1 MNKTE
6 MLNAK
11 KAELAALAPDIEND
25 VEGAFEKGAA
35 LKSEIEALEVEI
47 KKDEE
52 KTALLKS
59 IGSAEPIK
67 QEKKKMNAL
76 DSFVKKAAEVD
87 RNVKGW
93 SVSGTVKM
101 NRKSATDV
109 VTGVTI
115 ADIDREMPNKPAKK
129 RARDLF
135 TVTRISGN
143 AVTYFRQGAYE
154 GSPAVTAENAKKPQN
169 STSFTGITL
178 PLSKIAAY
186 IKETD
191 EIVTDA
197 PFLADE
203 VENSLIFE
211 VQNVEDATIITTV
224 AGTTG
229 ILAGTYGAGSSSIA
243 ATLED
248 GVLYAIKQIKAVSG
262 LDADSITIN
271 PLDMYALQTAKDLNG
286 QYVGGGFFYGAY
298 GNGEYKAPVFLW
310 GIPVFESSDITQ
322 GDVLITAKPAVKVWT
337 KGDEVDVKL
346 YEQNEDDALYNR
358 VTLLGEE
365 RLACAV
371 KNLNGVYLLSA
382 E

>member
-6 MLNAK
+6 MLEAK

-25 VEGAFEKGAA
+25 AEGALEKGAA
-35 LKSEIEALEVEI
+35 LKTEIEALEAEI
-47 KKDEE
+47 AKDRE
-52 KTALLKS
+52 KAAVLKS
-59 IGSAEPIK
+59 IGTVEPIK
-67 QEKKKMNAL
+67 QEEKKMNAL
-76 DSFVKKAAEVD
+76 ESFAKKASEVD
-87 RNVKGW
+87 RSVKGW
-93 SVSGTVKM
+93 SVSETIKL

-109 VTGVTI
+109 VTGVQI
-115 ADIDREMPNKPAKK
+115 ADIDREMPARPAKK

-143 AVTYFRQGAYE
+143 AITFFRQGAYE
-154 GSPAVTAENAKKPQN
+154 GSPAVTAENTKKPQN
-169 STSFTGITL
+169 STSFEPVTL

-197 PFLADE
+197 PFLTDE

-211 VQNVEDATIITTV
+211 VENVEDSHIISTV

-229 ILAGTYGAGSSSIA
+229 ILAGTYGSGSGSIAGS
-243 ATLED
+243 LED
-248 GVLYAIKQIKAVSG
+248 GVLYAIKQIKEQAG
-262 LDADSITIN
+262 LDADSIVIN
-271 PLDMYALQTAKDLNG
+271 PLDMFALQTAKDLNG

-298 GNGEYKAPVFLW
+298 GNGGYKMPVYLW
-310 GIPVFESSDITQ
+310 GVPVFESSEVTQ

-337 KGDEVDVKL
+337 KGDEVSVKL
-346 YEQNEDDALYNR
+346 YEQNEDDAIYNR
-358 VTLLGEE
+358 VTLVGEE
-365 RLACAV
+365 RLAVAV

>member
-6 MLNAK
+6 LLDAK
-11 KAELAALAPDIEND
+11 KAELAALAPDIESD
-25 VEGAFEKGAA
+25 IEGALEKGAA

-52 KTALLKS
+52 KIAVLKS
-59 IGSAEPIK
+59 IGTAEPIK
-67 QEKKKMNAL
+67 QEEKKMNAL
-76 DSFVKKAAEVD
+76 ETFVKKAGDVD
-87 RNVKGW
+87 RSVKGW
-93 SVSGTVKM
+93 SVSGTIKM
-101 NRKSATDV
+101 NRKAATDV

-115 ADIDREMPNKPAKK
+115 AEIDREMPARPEKK

-143 AVTYFRQGAYE
+143 AITYFMQGAYE

-169 STSFTGITL
+169 STSFTPVTL
-178 PLSKIAAY
+178 PLDKVAAY

-211 VQNVEDATIITTV
+211 LKNVEDATLISTV
-224 AGTTG
+224 AGTAG
-229 ILAGTYGAGSSSIA
+229 ILAGTYGAGSGSIA
-243 ATLED
+243 ANIVD
-248 GVLYAIKQIKAVSG
+248 GILYGIKQIKSVSG
-262 LDADSITIN
+262 LDADAVTIN
-271 PLDMYALQTAKDLNG
+271 PLDMYALQIAKDQND
-286 QYVGGGFFYGAY
+286 QYLGGGFFYGAY
-298 GNGEYKAPVFLW
+298 GNGEYKAPIYIW

-322 GDVLITAKPAVKVWT
+322 GDVLISAKPAVKVWT
-337 KGDEVDVKL
+337 KGDDVTVKL
-346 YEQNEDDALYNR
+346 YEQNEDDAIYNR
-358 VTLLGEE
+358 VTLVGEE
-365 RLACAV
+365 RIAVAV
-371 KNLNGVYLLSA
+371 KNLNGVFLLSA

>member
-6 MLNAK
+6 MLEAK

-25 VEGAFEKGAA
+25 AEGALEKGAA
-35 LKSEIEALEVEI
+35 LKTEIEALEAEI
-47 KKDEE
+47 AKDRE
-52 KTALLKS
+52 KAAVLKS
-59 IGSAEPIK
+59 IGTVEPIK
-67 QEKKKMNAL
+67 QEEKKMNAL
-76 DSFVKKAAEVD
+76 ESFAKKASEVD
-87 RNVKGW
+87 RSVKGW
-93 SVSGTVKM
+93 SVSETIKL

-109 VTGVTI
+109 VTGVQI
-115 ADIDREMPNKPAKK
+115 ADIDREMPARPAKK

-143 AVTYFRQGAYE
+143 AITFFRQGAYE
-154 GSPAVTAENAKKPQN
+154 GSPAVTAENTKKPQN
-169 STSFTGITL
+169 STSFEPVTL

-197 PFLADE
+197 PFLTDE

-211 VQNVEDATIITTV
+211 VENVEDSHIISTV

-229 ILAGTYGAGSSSIA
+229 ILAGTYGSGSGSIAGS
-243 ATLED
+243 LED
-248 GVLYAIKQIKAVSG
+248 GVLYAIKQIKEQAG
-262 LDADSITIN
+262 LDADSIVIN
-271 PLDMYALQTAKDLNG
+271 PLDMFALQTAKDLNG

-298 GNGEYKAPVFLW
+298 GNGGYKMPVYLW
-310 GIPVFESSDITQ
+310 GVPVFESSEVTQ
-322 GDVLITAKPAVKVWT
+322 GDVLVAAKPAVKVWT
-337 KGDEVDVKL
+337 KGDEVSVKL
-346 YEQNEDDALYNR
+346 YEQNEDDAIYNR
-358 VTLLGEE
+358 VTLVGEE
-365 RLACAV
+365 RLAVAV

>member
-6 MLNAK
+6 LLAAK
-11 KAELAALAPDIEND
+11 KAELAALAPDIEKD
-25 VEGAFEKGAA
+25 AEGALEKGAA
-35 LKSEIEALEVEI
+35 LKTEIETLEAEI
-47 KKDEE
+47 AKDRE
-52 KTALLKS
+52 KAAVLKS
-59 IGSAEPIK
+59 IGTVAPIK
-67 QEKKKMNAL
+67 QEEKKMNAL
-76 DSFVKKAAEVD
+76 DTFVKKASEVD
-87 RNVKGW
+87 RSVKGW
-93 SVSGTVKM
+93 SVSGTIKM
-101 NRKSATDV
+101 NRKAATDV
-109 VTGVTI
+109 VTGVQI
-115 ADIDREMPNKPAKK
+115 ADIDREMPARDAQK

-154 GSPAVTAENAKKPQN
+154 GKPAVTAENTKKPQN
-169 STSFTGITL
+169 STSFESITL
-178 PLSKIAAY
+178 PLSKVAAY

-211 VQNVEDATIITTV
+211 VMNVEDSEIISTV

-229 ILAGTYGAGSSSIA
+229 ILAGTYGAGSGSVA

-248 GVLYAIKQIKAVSG
+248 GVLYAIKQIKTVG
-262 LDADSITIN
+262 HLNADSVIIN
-271 PLDMYALQTAKDLNG
+271 PLDMFALQTAKDANK
-286 QYVGGGFFYGAY
+286 QYIGGGFFYGAY

-310 GIPVFESSDITQ
+310 GVPVFESAEVAQ
-322 GDVLITAKPAVKVWT
+322 GSVLVTAKQAVKIWT
-337 KGDEVDVKL
+337 KGNDVDVKL
-346 YEQNEDDALYNR
+346 YEQNEDDAIYNR
-358 VTLLGEE
+358 VTLVGEE
-365 RLACAV
+365 RLAVAV

>member
-6 MLNAK
+6 MLEAK

-25 VEGAFEKGAA
+25 AEGALEKGAS
-35 LKSEIEALEVEI
+35 LKTEIETLEAEI
-47 KKDEE
+47 AKDRE
-52 KTALLKS
+52 KAAVLKS
-59 IGSAEPIK
+59 IGTVEPIK
-67 QEKKKMNAL
+67 QEEKKMNAL
-76 DSFVKKAAEVD
+76 ESFVKKASEVD
-87 RNVKGW
+87 RSVKGW
-93 SVSGTVKM
+93 SVSETIKL

-109 VTGVTI
+109 VTGVQI
-115 ADIDREMPNKPAKK
+115 ADIDREMPAIPAKK

-135 TVTRISGN
+135 TVSRISGN
-143 AVTYFRQGAYE
+143 AITFFRQGAYE
-154 GSPAVTAENAKKPQN
+154 GSPAVTAENTKKPQN
-169 STSFTGITL
+169 STSFEPVTL

-203 VENSLIFE
+203 VRNSLIFE
-211 VQNVEDATIITTV
+211 VENVEDSHIISTV

-229 ILAGTYGAGSSSIA
+229 ILAGTYGSGSGSIAGS
-243 ATLED
+243 LED
-248 GVLYAIKQIKAVSG
+248 GVLYAIKQIKDQAG

-271 PLDMYALQTAKDLNG
+271 PLDMFALQTAKDLNG

-298 GNGEYKAPVFLW
+298 GNGGYKMPVYLW
-310 GIPVFESSDITQ
+310 GVPVFESSEITQ
-322 GDVLITAKPAVKVWT
+322 GDVLVTAKPAVKVWT
-337 KGDEVDVKL
+337 KGDEVSVKL
-346 YEQNEDDALYNR
+346 YEQNEDDAIYNR
-358 VTLLGEE
+358 VTLVGEE
-365 RLACAV
+365 RLAVAV

>member
-25 VEGAFEKGAA
+25 VEGALEKGAA

-59 IGSAEPIK
+59 IGSTEPIK
-67 QEKKKMNAL
+67 QEEKKMNAL
-76 DSFVKKAAEVD
+76 DSFVKKAGEVD
-87 RNVKGW
+87 RSEKGW
-93 SVSGTVKM
+93 SVSGTIKM

-115 ADIDREMPNKPAKK
+115 ADIDREMPTKPAKK

-203 VENSLIFE
+203 VENSLLFE

-229 ILAGTYGAGSSSIA
+229 ILAGTYGAGSSSVA
-243 ATLED
+243 ANLED
-248 GVLYAIKQIKAVSG
+248 GVLFAIKQIKAVSG

-310 GIPVFESSDITQ
+310 GIPVFESSEITQ

-337 KGDEVDVKL
+337 KGDEVNVKL

>member
-6 MLNAK
+6 LLAAK
-11 KAELAALAPDIEND
+11 KAELAALAPDIEKD
-25 VEGAFEKGAA
+25 AEGALEKGAA
-35 LKSEIEALEVEI
+35 LKTEIETLEAEI
-47 KKDEE
+47 AKDRE
-52 KTALLKS
+52 KAAVLKS
-59 IGSAEPIK
+59 IGTVAPIK
-67 QEKKKMNAL
+67 QEEKKMNAL
-76 DSFVKKAAEVD
+76 DTFVKKASEVD
-87 RNVKGW
+87 RSVKGW
-93 SVSGTVKM
+93 SVSGTIKM
-101 NRKSATDV
+101 NRKAATDV
-109 VTGVTI
+109 VTGVQI
-115 ADIDREMPNKPAKK
+115 ADIDREMPARDAQK

-154 GSPAVTAENAKKPQN
+154 GKPAVTAENAKKPQN
-169 STSFTGITL
+169 STSFESITL
-178 PLSKIAAY
+178 PLSKVAAY

-211 VQNVEDATIITTV
+211 VMNVEDSEIISTV

-229 ILAGTYGAGSSSIA
+229 ILAGTYGAGSGSVA

-248 GVLYAIKQIKAVSG
+248 GVLYAIKQIKTVG
-262 LDADSITIN
+262 HLNADSVIIN
-271 PLDMYALQTAKDLNG
+271 PFDMFALQTAKDANK
-286 QYVGGGFFYGAY
+286 QYIGGGFFYGAY

-310 GIPVFESSDITQ
+310 GVPVFESAEVAQ
-322 GDVLITAKPAVKVWT
+322 GSVLVTAKQAVKIWT
-337 KGDEVDVKL
+337 KGNDVDVKL
-346 YEQNEDDALYNR
+346 YEQNEDDAIYNR
-358 VTLLGEE
+358 VTLVGEE
-365 RLACAV
+365 RLAVAV

>member
-1 MNKTE
+1 MNKKE
-6 MLNAK
+6 QLEAK
-11 KAELAALAPDIEND
+11 KAELAALAPEIEAD
-25 VEGAFEKGAA
+25 AEGALEKGAE

-52 KTALLKS
+52 KAAVLKS
-59 IGSAEPIK
+59 IGTAEPIK
-67 QEKKKMNAL
+67 QEEAKMNAL
-76 DSFVKKAAEVD
+76 ETFVKKAGEVD
-87 RNVKGW
+87 RSQKGW
-93 SVSGTVKM
+93 SVSATL
-101 NRKSATDV
+101 NRKAATDV
-109 VTGVTI
+109 VTGVQI
-115 ADIDREMPNKPAKK
+115 ADIDREMPARPARR

-143 AVTYFRQGAYE
+143 AVTYFHQGAYE

-169 STSFTGITL
+169 STSFTGTTL
-178 PLSKIAAY
+178 ALSKIAAY

-203 VENSLIFE
+203 VQNSLIFE
-211 VQNVEDATIITTV
+211 VEKVEDSHIISTV
-224 AGTTG
+224 AGTSG
-229 ILAGTYGAGSSSIA
+229 ILAGTYGSGSSSIA

-248 GVLYAIKQIKAVSG
+248 GVLYAIKQIKDAAG
-262 LDADSITIN
+262 LDADAVVLN
-271 PLDMYALQTAKDLNG
+271 PLDMFALQTAKDLNG

-298 GNGEYKAPVFLW
+298 GNGEYKAPLYLW
-310 GIPVFESSDITQ
+310 GVPVFESSQVTQ
-322 GDVLITAKPAVKVWT
+322 GSVLISAKQAVKIWT

-346 YEQNEDDALYNR
+346 YEQNEDDAIYNR
-358 VTLLGEE
+358 VTLVGEE

>member
-1 MNKTE
+1 MNKKE
-6 MLNAK
+6 QLEAK
-11 KAELAALAPDIEND
+11 KAELAALAPEIEAD
-25 VEGAFEKGAA
+25 AEGALEKGAE

-52 KTALLKS
+52 KTAVLKS
-59 IGSAEPIK
+59 IGTAEPIK
-67 QEKKKMNAL
+67 QEKAKMNAL
-76 DSFVKKAAEVD
+76 ETFVKKAGEVD
-87 RNVKGW
+87 RSQKGW
-93 SVSGTVKM
+93 SVSTTL
-101 NRKSATDV
+101 NRKAATDV
-109 VTGVTI
+109 VTGVQI
-115 ADIDREMPNKPAKK
+115 ADIDREMPARPARR

-154 GSPAVTAENAKKPQN
+154 GTPAVTAENTKKPQN

-178 PLSKIAAY
+178 ALSKIAAY

-191 EIVTDA
+191 EIVNDA

-203 VENSLIFE
+203 VQNSLIFE
-211 VQNVEDATIITTV
+211 VEKVEDSHIISTI
-224 AGTTG
+224 AGTSG
-229 ILAGTYGAGSSSIA
+229 ILAGTYGSGSASIA
-243 ATLED
+243 ASLED
-248 GVLYAIKQIKAVSG
+248 GVLYAIKQIKDVAG
-262 LDADSITIN
+262 LDADAVVVN

-310 GIPVFESSDITQ
+310 GVPVFESSQVTQ
-322 GDVLITAKPAVKVWT
+322 GSVLITAKQAVKIWT

-346 YEQNEDDALYNR
+346 YEQNEDDAIYNR
-358 VTLLGEE
+358 VTLVGEE

>member
-1 MNKTE
+1 MNKKE
-6 MLNAK
+6 QLEAK
-11 KAELAALAPDIEND
+11 KAELAALAPEIEAD
-25 VEGAFEKGAA
+25 AEGALEKGAE

-52 KTALLKS
+52 KAAVLKS
-59 IGSAEPIK
+59 IGTAEPIK
-67 QEKKKMNAL
+67 QEEAKMNAL
-76 DSFVKKAAEVD
+76 ETFVKKAGEVD
-87 RNVKGW
+87 RSQKGW
-93 SVSGTVKM
+93 SVSATL
-101 NRKSATDV
+101 NRKAATDV
-109 VTGVTI
+109 VTGVQI
-115 ADIDREMPNKPAKK
+115 ADIDREMPARPARR

-169 STSFTGITL
+169 STKFTSVTL
-178 PLSKIAAY
+178 ALSKIAAY

-203 VENSLIFE
+203 VQNSLIFE
-211 VQNVEDATIITTV
+211 VEKVEDSHIISTV
-224 AGTTG
+224 AGTSG
-229 ILAGTYGAGSSSIA
+229 ILAGTYGSGSSSIA

-248 GVLYAIKQIKAVSG
+248 GVLYAIKQIKDAAG
-262 LDADSITIN
+262 LDADAVVLN
-271 PLDMYALQTAKDLNG
+271 PLDMFALQTAKDLNG

-298 GNGEYKAPVFLW
+298 GNGEYKAPVYLW
-310 GIPVFESSDITQ
+310 GVPVFESSQVTQ
-322 GDVLITAKPAVKVWT
+322 GSVLISAKQAVKIWT

-346 YEQNEDDALYNR
+346 YEQNEDDAIYNR
-358 VTLLGEE
+358 VTLVGEE

>member
-6 MLNAK
+6 MLEAK

-25 VEGAFEKGAA
+25 AEGALEKGAA

-52 KTALLKS
+52 KIAVLKS
-59 IGSAEPIK
+59 IGTAEPIK
-67 QEKKKMNAL
+67 QEEAKMNAL
-76 DSFVKKAAEVD
+76 ETFVKKASEAD
-87 RNVKGW
+87 RSVKGW
-93 SVSGTVKM
+93 SVSGTIKM
-101 NRKSATDV
+101 NRKAATDV
-109 VTGVTI
+109 VTGVQI
-115 ADIDREMPNKPAKK
+115 ADIDREMPARPARR

-154 GSPAVTAENAKKPQN
+154 GTPAVTAENTKKPQN

-178 PLSKIAAY
+178 ALSKIAAY

-191 EIVTDA
+191 EIVNDA

-203 VENSLIFE
+203 VQNSLIFE
-211 VQNVEDATIITTV
+211 VEKVEDSHIISTI
-224 AGTTG
+224 AGTSG
-229 ILAGTYGAGSSSIA
+229 ILAGTYGSGSASIA
-243 ATLED
+243 ASLED
-248 GVLYAIKQIKAVSG
+248 GVLYAIKQIKDVAG
-262 LDADSITIN
+262 LDADAVVVN

-298 GNGEYKAPVFLW
+298 GNGEYKAPLYLW
-310 GIPVFESSDITQ
+310 GVPVFESSQVTQ
-322 GDVLITAKPAVKVWT
+322 GSVLITAKQAVKIWT

-346 YEQNEDDALYNR
+346 YEQNEDDAIYNR
-358 VTLLGEE
+358 VTLVGEE

>member
-6 MLNAK
+6 MLAAK

-25 VEGAFEKGAA
+25 AEGALEKGAA

-52 KTALLKS
+52 KIAVLKS
-59 IGSAEPIK
+59 IGTAEPIK
-67 QEKKKMNAL
+67 QEEAKMNAL
-76 DSFVKKAAEVD
+76 ETFVKKASEAD
-87 RNVKGW
+87 RSVKGW
-93 SVSGTVKM
+93 SVSGTIKM
-101 NRKSATDV
+101 NRKAATDV
-109 VTGVTI
+109 VTGVQI
-115 ADIDREMPNKPAKK
+115 ADIDREMPARPARR

-154 GSPAVTAENAKKPQN
+154 GTPAVTAENTKKPQN

-178 PLSKIAAY
+178 ALSKIAAY

-191 EIVTDA
+191 EIVNDA

-203 VENSLIFE
+203 VENSLVFE
-211 VQNVEDATIITTV
+211 VEKVEDSHIISTI
-224 AGTTG
+224 AGTSG
-229 ILAGTYGAGSSSIA
+229 ILAGTYGSGSASIA
-243 ATLED
+243 ASLED
-248 GVLYAIKQIKAVSG
+248 GVLYAIKQIKDVAG
-262 LDADSITIN
+262 LDADAVVVN

-310 GIPVFESSDITQ
+310 GVPVFESSQVTQ
-322 GDVLITAKPAVKVWT
+322 GSVLITAKQAVKIWT

-346 YEQNEDDALYNR
+346 YEQNEDDAIYNR
-358 VTLLGEE
+358 VTLVGEE

>member
-35 LKSEIEALEVEI
+35 LKSEIEALETEI

-67 QEKKKMNAL
+67 QEEKKMNAL

-154 GSPAVTAENAKKPQN
+154 GTPAVTAENAKKPQN

-243 ATLED
+243 TTLED

>member
-6 MLNAK
+6 MLEAK
-11 KAELAALAPDIEND
+11 KAELAALAPEIEND
-25 VEGAFEKGAA
+25 AEGALEKGAA
-35 LKSEIEALEVEI
+35 LKVEIENLEAEI
-47 KKDEE
+47 KRDRE
-52 KTALLKS
+52 KADLLKS
-59 IGSAEPIK
+59 IGTANPVK
-67 QEKKKMNAL
+67 QEEKKMNAL
-76 DSFVKKAAEVD
+76 ESFVKKAGEVD
-87 RNVKGW
+87 RSEKNW
-93 SVSGTVKM
+93 SVTGTIKM
-101 NRKSATDV
+101 NRKAATDV

-115 ADIDREMPNKPAKK
+115 ADIDREMPKKPAQR

-203 VENSLIFE
+203 VENSLLFE
-211 VQNVEDATIITTV
+211 VQNVEDATIIGTV

-365 RLACAV
+365 RLSCAV

>member
-1 MNKTE
+1 MNKKE
-6 MLNAK
+6 QLEAK
-11 KAELAALAPDIEND
+11 KAELAALAPEIEAD
-25 VEGAFEKGAA
+25 AEGALEKGAE

-47 KKDEE
+47 KKEEE
-52 KTALLKS
+52 KAAVLKS
-59 IGSAEPIK
+59 IGTAEPIK
-67 QEKKKMNAL
+67 QEEAKMNAL
-76 DSFVKKAAEVD
+76 ETFVKKAGEVD
-87 RNVKGW
+87 RSQKGW
-93 SVSGTVKM
+93 SVSATL
-101 NRKSATDV
+101 NRKAATDV
-109 VTGVTI
+109 VTGVQI
-115 ADIDREMPNKPAKK
+115 ADIDREMPARPARR

-143 AVTYFRQGAYE
+143 AITYFRQGAYE
-154 GSPAVTAENAKKPQN
+154 GTPAVTAENAKKPQN
-169 STSFTGITL
+169 STKFTSVTL
-178 PLSKIAAY
+178 ALSKIAAY

-203 VENSLIFE
+203 VQNSLIFE
-211 VQNVEDATIITTV
+211 VEKVEDSHIISTV
-224 AGTTG
+224 AGTSG
-229 ILAGTYGAGSSSIA
+229 ILAGTYGSGSSSIA

-248 GVLYAIKQIKAVSG
+248 GVLYAIKQIKDAAG
-262 LDADSITIN
+262 LDADAVVLN

-298 GNGEYKAPVFLW
+298 GNGEYKAPLYLW
-310 GIPVFESSDITQ
+310 GVPVFESSQVTQ
-322 GDVLITAKPAVKVWT
+322 GSVLITAKQAVKIWT

-346 YEQNEDDALYNR
+346 YEQNEDDAVYNR
-358 VTLLGEE
+358 VTLVGEE

>member
-1 MNKTE
+1 MNKKE
-6 MLNAK
+6 QLEAK
-11 KAELAALAPDIEND
+11 KAELAALAPEIEAD
-25 VEGAFEKGAA
+25 AEGALEKGAE

-52 KTALLKS
+52 KAAVLRS
-59 IGSAEPIK
+59 IGTAEPIK
-67 QEKKKMNAL
+67 QEEAKMNAL
-76 DSFVKKAAEVD
+76 ETFVKKAGEVD
-87 RNVKGW
+87 RSQKGW
-93 SVSGTVKM
+93 SVSATL
-101 NRKSATDV
+101 NRKAATDV
-109 VTGVTI
+109 VTGVQI
-115 ADIDREMPNKPAKK
+115 ADIDREMPARPARR

-154 GSPAVTAENAKKPQN
+154 GTPAVTAESAKKPQN
-169 STSFTGITL
+169 STSFTGTTL
-178 PLSKIAAY
+178 ALSKIAAY

-191 EIVTDA
+191 EIVNDA

-203 VENSLIFE
+203 VQNSLIFE
-211 VQNVEDATIITTV
+211 VEKVEDSHIISTV
-224 AGTTG
+224 AGTSG
-229 ILAGTYGAGSSSIA
+229 ILAGTYGSGSTSIA
-243 ATLED
+243 ASLED
-248 GVLYAIKQIKAVSG
+248 GVLYAIKQIKDAAG
-262 LDADSITIN
+262 LDADAVVLN

-298 GNGEYKAPVFLW
+298 GNGEYKAPLYLW
-310 GIPVFESSDITQ
+310 GVPVFESSQVTQ
-322 GDVLITAKPAVKVWT
+322 GSVLITAKQAVKIWT

-346 YEQNEDDALYNR
+346 YEQNEDDAIYNR
-358 VTLLGEE
+358 VTLVGEE

>member
-365 RLACAV
+365 RVACAV

>member
-67 QEKKKMNAL
+67 QEEKKMNAL